1 MLIPTEPIWI
11 DQDDQLAEL
20 CARWQLQ
27 AALAVDT
34 EFMRSDTFYPIAGL
48 LQIGDGKG
56 CYLID
61 PLAIRNL
68 EPLRALML
76 NPAVTKVLHS
86 CSEDLEVFQRW
97 LGVVPAPLFDTQVA
111 AAFAG
116 LGFGLGY
123 ANLVKNLLAVEIPKE
138 ETRSDWLQRPLS
150 AAQLKYAALDV
161 AHMLIVYGKLLQ
173 TLKTSERLEWV
184 KSDCADLVANARK
197 TDDFGDAYQKVGFA
211 WKLRPQE
218 LSILQQLCIWRE
230 VEARARNIPRNR
242 LIKEPSL
249 WEIARKKIQDLAQL
263 QKVPEIPSRTVK
275 NDSDTI
281 FALVAQALAQDE
293 SAWPAR
299 LDPPLA
305 QSEGPLMKALK
316 SYVRDY
322 AEQQQLPPEVLVR
335 KKDYEA
341 LVRSG
346 MNGGEY
352 QLPERLCGWRFA
364 LIGAGLLGIVRQQTA
379 PLCAD
384 QQHNQPQDQQQ
395 DQQQGEYL

>member
-1 MLIPTEPIWI
+1 MLIPSEPIWI

-20 CARWQLQ
+20 CAAWRKQ
-27 AALAVDT
+27 AAIAVDT

-61 PLAIRNL
+61 PLAIKDL
-68 EPLRALML
+68 APLRELML
-76 NPAVTKVLHS
+76 DAAVTKVLHS

-97 LGVVPAPLFDTQVA
+97 LDVVPSPLFDTQVA

-116 LGFGLGY
+116 LGFSLGY
-123 ANLVKNLLAVEIPKE
+123 SGLVKSVLTIEIPKD

-150 AAQLKYAALDV
+150 VAQLNYAALDV

-173 TLKTSERLEWV
+173 VLKASERLEWV
-184 KSDCADLVANARK
+184 KSDCADLVANARRAE
-197 TDDFGDAYQKVGFA
+197 DYSDAYQTVGFA

-218 LSILQQLCIWRE
+218 LAILKQLCIWRE
-230 VEARARNIPRNR
+230 REARARDLPRNR

-249 WEIARKKIQDLAQL
+249 WEISRKKTQDIAHLS
-263 QKVPEIPSRTVK
+263 KVPDIPSRTLK
-275 NDSDTI
+275 NDADTI
-281 FALVAQALAQDE
+281 LQIVSDALEQDE
-293 SAWPAR
+293 SSWPER

-316 SYVRDY
+316 NYVREY
-322 AEQQQLPPEVLVR
+322 AEQVQLPPEVLIR
-335 KKDYEA
+335 KKDYEY

-352 QLPERLCGWRFA
+352 QLPTRLLGWRFA
-364 LIGAGLLGIVRQQTA
+364 LIGEGLLNVIQAQSQNSDI
-379 PLCAD
+379 L
-384 QQHNQPQDQQQ
+384 
-395 DQQQGEYL
+395 

>member
-1 MLIPTEPIWI
+1 MLIPSEPIWI

-20 CARWQLQ
+20 CAVWRKQ
-27 AALAVDT
+27 AAIAVDT

-61 PLAIRNL
+61 PLAIKNL
-68 EPLRALML
+68 APLRELML
-76 NPAVTKVLHS
+76 DTVVTKVLHS

-97 LGVVPAPLFDTQVA
+97 LGVVPSPLFDTQIA

-116 LGFGLGY
+116 LGFSLGY
-123 ANLVKNLLAVEIPKE
+123 SGLVKNLLTIEIPKD

-150 AAQLKYAALDV
+150 VAQLKYAALDV

-173 TLKTSERLEWV
+173 LLKTSERLEWV

-197 TDDFGDAYQKVGFA
+197 VEDYRDAYQKVGFA

-218 LSILQQLCIWRE
+218 LAILKQLCIWRE
-230 VEARARNIPRNR
+230 REARARDLPRNR

-249 WEIARKKIQDLAQL
+249 WEIARKKIQDIAHLS
-263 QKVPEIPSRTVK
+263 KVPDIPSRTLK
-275 NDSDTI
+275 NDAETI
-281 FALVAQALAQDE
+281 LQIVRDALELDE
-293 SAWPAR
+293 SSWPAR

-316 SYVRDY
+316 NYVREY
-322 AEQQQLPPEVLVR
+322 AEQAQLPPEVLIR
-335 KKDYEA
+335 KKDYEH

-346 MNGGEY
+346 MQGGEY
-352 QLPERLCGWRFA
+352 QLPARLLGWRFE
-364 LIGAGLLGIVRQQTA
+364 LIGEGLLNVAQTQFQSQQPET
-379 PLCAD
+379 L
-384 QQHNQPQDQQQ
+384 
-395 DQQQGEYL
+395 

>member
-20 CARWQLQ
+20 CVRWQQQ
-27 AALAVDT
+27 AALAIDT

-61 PLAIRNL
+61 PLAIGNL
-68 EPLRALML
+68 EPLRELML

-86 CSEDLEVFQRW
+86 CSEDLEVFQCW

-123 ANLVKNLLAVEIPKE
+123 ANLVKNLLTIEIPKE

-173 TLKTSERLEWV
+173 LLKTTERLEWV
-184 KSDCADLVANARK
+184 KSDCADLISNARK
-197 TDDFGDAYQKVGFA
+197 ADDFSEAYQKVGFA
-211 WKLRPQE
+211 WKLREQE
-218 LSILQQLCIWRE
+218 LLILKQLCIWRE
-230 VEARARNIPRNR
+230 TEARARNIPRNR

-249 WEIARKKIQDLAQL
+249 WEIARKRIQDATQL
-263 QKVPEIPSRTVK
+263 QRVPDIPSRTLK
-275 NDSDTI
+275 NDSEIILQIVSD
-281 FALVAQALAQDE
+281 ALAMDE
-293 SAWPAR
+293 AAWPAR

-316 SYVRDY
+316 NYVREY
-322 AEQQQLPPEVLVR
+322 AEQAQLPPEVLIR
-335 KKDYEA
+335 KKDYEH

-352 QLPERLCGWRFA
+352 RLPERLLGWRFD
-364 LIGAGLLGIVRQQTA
+364 LIGEGLLRIVRQQ
-379 PLCAD
+379 
-384 QQHNQPQDQQQ
+384 NV
-395 DQQQGEYL
+395 

>member
-1 MLIPTEPIWI
+1 MLIPSEPIWI

-20 CARWQLQ
+20 CAVWRKQ
-27 AALAVDT
+27 AAIAVDT

-61 PLAIRNL
+61 PLAISNL
-68 EPLRALML
+68 APLRELML
-76 NPAVTKVLHS
+76 DTAVTKVLHS

-97 LGVVPAPLFDTQVA
+97 LGVVPAPLFDTQIA

-116 LGFGLGY
+116 LGFSLGY
-123 ANLVKNLLAVEIPKE
+123 SGLVKNLLTIEIPKD

-150 AAQLKYAALDV
+150 VAQLKYAALDV

-173 TLKTSERLEWV
+173 LLKTSERLEWV

-197 TDDFGDAYQKVGFA
+197 AEDYSDAYQKVGFA

-218 LSILQQLCIWRE
+218 LAILKQLCIWRE
-230 VEARARNIPRNR
+230 REARARDLPRNR

-249 WEIARKKIQDLAQL
+249 WEIARKKIHDIAHLS
-263 QKVPEIPSRTVK
+263 KVPDIPSRTLK
-275 NDSDTI
+275 NDAEIILQIVRD
-281 FALVAQALAQDE
+281 ALELDE
-293 SAWPAR
+293 SSWPTR
-299 LDPPLA
+299 LEPPLA

-316 SYVRDY
+316 NYVREY
-322 AEQQQLPPEVLVR
+322 AEQAQLPPEVLIR
-335 KKDYEA
+335 KKDYEY

-346 MNGGEY
+346 MQGGAY
-352 QLPERLCGWRFA
+352 QLPVRLMGWRFA
-364 LIGAGLLGIVRQQTA
+364 LIGEGLLKVAQTQSQQSET
-379 PLCAD
+379 L
-384 QQHNQPQDQQQ
+384 
-395 DQQQGEYL
+395 

>member
-1 MLIPTEPIWI
+1 MLIPSEPIWI

-20 CARWQLQ
+20 CSAWRKQ
-27 AALAVDT
+27 AAIAVDT

-61 PLAIRNL
+61 PLAIKNL
-68 EPLRALML
+68 VPLRELML
-76 NPAVTKVLHS
+76 DTAVTKVLHS

-97 LGVVPAPLFDTQVA
+97 LDVVPSPLFDTQVA

-116 LGFGLGY
+116 LGFSLGY
-123 ANLVKNLLAVEIPKE
+123 SGLVKSLLTIDIPKD

-150 AAQLKYAALDV
+150 VAQLNYAALDV

-173 TLKTSERLEWV
+173 LLKTSERLEWV

-197 TDDFGDAYQKVGFA
+197 AEDYSDAYQKIGFA

-218 LSILQQLCIWRE
+218 LAILRQLCIWRE
-230 VEARARNIPRNR
+230 REARVRDLPRNR

-249 WEIARKKIQDLAQL
+249 WEIARKKIQDITHLS
-263 QKVPEIPSRTVK
+263 KVPDIPSRTLK
-275 NDSDTI
+275 NDADTI
-281 FALVAQALAQDE
+281 LQIVRDTLELNE
-293 SAWPAR
+293 SSWPAR

-305 QSEGPLMKALK
+305 QSEGPLMKVLK
-316 SYVRDY
+316 NYVREY
-322 AEQQQLPPEVLVR
+322 AEQAQLPPEVLIR
-335 KKDYEA
+335 KKDYEY

-346 MNGGEY
+346 MQGGEY
-352 QLPERLCGWRFA
+352 QLPARLLGWRFA
-364 LIGAGLLGIVRQQTA
+364 LIGAGLLELAQTQIKNTET
-379 PLCAD
+379 L
-384 QQHNQPQDQQQ
+384 
-395 DQQQGEYL
+395 

>member
-1 MLIPTEPIWI
+1 MLIPSEPIWI

-20 CARWQLQ
+20 CSAWRKQ
-27 AALAVDT
+27 AAIAVDT

-61 PLAIRNL
+61 PLAIKDL
-68 EPLRALML
+68 APLRELML
-76 NPAVTKVLHS
+76 DTAVTKVLHS

-97 LGVVPAPLFDTQVA
+97 LDVVPSPLFDTQVA

-116 LGFGLGY
+116 LGFSLGY
-123 ANLVKNLLAVEIPKE
+123 SGLVKSVLTIEIPKD

-150 AAQLKYAALDV
+150 IAQLNYAALDV

-173 TLKTSERLEWV
+173 LLKASERLEWV

-197 TDDFGDAYQKVGFA
+197 AEDYTDAYQKVGFA

-218 LSILQQLCIWRE
+218 LAILKQLCIWRE
-230 VEARARNIPRNR
+230 REARARDLPRNR

-249 WEIARKKIQDLAQL
+249 WEISRKKIQDIAHLA
-263 QKVPEIPSRTVK
+263 KVPDMPSRTLK
-275 NDSDTI
+275 NDADTI
-281 FALVAQALAQDE
+281 LQIVSDALELNE
-293 SAWPAR
+293 SSWPAR

-316 SYVRDY
+316 NYVREY
-322 AEQQQLPPEVLVR
+322 AEKIQLPPEVLIR
-335 KKDYEA
+335 KKDYEY

-346 MNGGEY
+346 MNGGQY
-352 QLPERLCGWRFA
+352 QLPARLLGWRFA
-364 LIGAGLLGIVRQQTA
+364 LIGEGLLKVTQT
-379 PLCAD
+379 
-384 QQHNQPQDQQQ
+384 QSHNPDII
-395 DQQQGEYL
+395 

>member
-1 MLIPTEPIWI
+1 MLIPSEPIWI

-20 CARWQLQ
+20 CAVWRKQ
-27 AALAVDT
+27 AAIAVDT

-61 PLAIRNL
+61 PLTISNL
-68 EPLRALML
+68 APLRELML
-76 NPAVTKVLHS
+76 DTAVTKVLHS

-97 LGVVPAPLFDTQVA
+97 LGVVPAPLFDTQIA

-116 LGFGLGY
+116 LGFSLGY
-123 ANLVKNLLAVEIPKE
+123 SGLVKNLLTIEIPKD

-150 AAQLKYAALDV
+150 VAQLKYAALDV

-173 TLKTSERLEWV
+173 LLKTSERLEWV

-197 TDDFGDAYQKVGFA
+197 LEDYSDAYQKVGFA

-218 LSILQQLCIWRE
+218 LAILKQLCIWRE
-230 VEARARNIPRNR
+230 REARARDLPRNR

-249 WEIARKKIQDLAQL
+249 WEIARKKIQDIAHLS
-263 QKVPEIPSRTVK
+263 KVPDIPSRTLK
-275 NDSDTI
+275 NDAEIILQIVRD
-281 FALVAQALAQDE
+281 ALELDE
-293 SAWPAR
+293 SSWPAR
-299 LDPPLA
+299 LEPPLA

-316 SYVRDY
+316 NYVREY
-322 AEQQQLPPEVLVR
+322 AEQAQLPPEVLIR
-335 KKDYEA
+335 KKDYEY

-346 MNGGEY
+346 MQGGAY
-352 QLPERLCGWRFA
+352 QLPARLMGWRFT
-364 LIGAGLLGIVRQQTA
+364 LIGEGLLKVAQTQSQQSET
-379 PLCAD
+379 L
-384 QQHNQPQDQQQ
+384 
-395 DQQQGEYL
+395 

>member
-1 MLIPTEPIWI
+1 MLIPSEPIWI

-20 CARWQLQ
+20 CAAWRKQ
-27 AALAVDT
+27 AAIAVDT

-61 PLAIRNL
+61 PLAIKDL
-68 EPLRALML
+68 APLRELML
-76 NPAVTKVLHS
+76 DAAVTKVLHS

-97 LGVVPAPLFDTQVA
+97 LDVVPSPLFDTQVA

-116 LGFGLGY
+116 LGFSLGY
-123 ANLVKNLLAVEIPKE
+123 SGLVKSLLTIEIPKD

-150 AAQLKYAALDV
+150 VAQLNYAALDV

-173 TLKTSERLEWV
+173 VLKASERLEWV
-184 KSDCADLVANARK
+184 KSDCADLVANARRAE
-197 TDDFGDAYQKVGFA
+197 DYSDAYQKVGFA

-218 LSILQQLCIWRE
+218 LAILKQLCIWRE
-230 VEARARNIPRNR
+230 REARARDLPRNR

-249 WEIARKKIQDLAQL
+249 WEISRKKTQDIAHLS
-263 QKVPEIPSRTVK
+263 KVPDIPSRTLK
-275 NDSDTI
+275 NDADTI
-281 FALVAQALAQDE
+281 LQIVSDALEQDE
-293 SAWPAR
+293 SSWPER

-316 SYVRDY
+316 NYVREY
-322 AEQQQLPPEVLVR
+322 AEQAQLPPEVLIR
-335 KKDYEA
+335 KKDYEY

-352 QLPERLCGWRFA
+352 KLPARLLGWRFA
-364 LIGAGLLGIVRQQTA
+364 LIGEGLLKVIQTQSHT
-379 PLCAD
+379 PD
-384 QQHNQPQDQQQ
+384 II
-395 DQQQGEYL
+395 

>member
-1 MLIPTEPIWI
+1 MLIPSEPIWI

-20 CARWQLQ
+20 CSTWRKQ
-27 AALAVDT
+27 AAIAVDT

-61 PLAIRNL
+61 PLAIKNIA
-68 EPLRALML
+68 PLRELML
-76 NPAVTKVLHS
+76 DTAVTKVLHS

-97 LGVVPAPLFDTQVA
+97 LDAVPAPLFDTQVA

-116 LGFGLGY
+116 LGFSLGY
-123 ANLVKNLLAVEIPKE
+123 SGLVKSLLTIDIPKD

-150 AAQLKYAALDV
+150 IAQLKYAALDV

-173 TLKTSERLEWV
+173 ILKASERLEWV
-184 KSDCADLVANARK
+184 KSDCADLVTNARK
-197 TDDFGDAYQKVGFA
+197 TEDYSDAYQKVGFA

-218 LSILQQLCIWRE
+218 LAILKQLCIWRE
-230 VEARARNIPRNR
+230 REARARDLPRNR

-249 WEIARKKIQDLAQL
+249 WEIARKKIQDMAHLL
-263 QKVPEIPSRTVK
+263 KVPDIPSRTLK
-275 NDSDTI
+275 NDAETILQIVSD
-281 FALVAQALAQDE
+281 ALELDE
-293 SAWPAR
+293 SIWPVR

-316 SYVRDY
+316 NYVRDY
-322 AEQQQLPPEVLVR
+322 AEQMQLPPEVLIR
-335 KKDYEA
+335 KKDYES

-346 MNGGEY
+346 MHGGEY
-352 QLPERLCGWRFA
+352 ELPVRLLGWRFA
-364 LIGAGLLGIVRQQTA
+364 LIGEGLLNVAQT
-379 PLCAD
+379 
-384 QQHNQPQDQQQ
+384 QSHNPDT
-395 DQQQGEYL
+395 L